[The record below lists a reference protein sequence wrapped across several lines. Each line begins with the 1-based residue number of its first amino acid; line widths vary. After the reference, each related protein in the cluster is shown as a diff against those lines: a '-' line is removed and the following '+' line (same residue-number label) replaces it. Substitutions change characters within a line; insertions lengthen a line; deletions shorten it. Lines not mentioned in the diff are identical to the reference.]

1 MCNQTETASLPWQG
15 GETKEVAMKT
25 LLILFA
31 VGLALAAC
39 DNNIQP
45 TKAPVVDQVPQPDSA
60 PKPATGGEQ
69 PPPAQ

>member
-1 MCNQTETASLPWQG
+1 
-15 GETKEVAMKT
+15 MKR

-31 VGLALAAC
+31 VGLGLAAC

-45 TKAPVVDQVPQPDSA
+45 TKAPVVDQVPQPT
-60 PKPATGGEQ
+60 PKPATGDEQ